1 MLIKIVPHGKLALTA
16 SKPTRTSGPRGTKK
30 KENVDGS
37 IMITT
42 AENHMSKTGPMIIV
56 LTSIQGES
64 TEEATEGGTTSTI
77 THRTEDL
84 TLNII
89 SKNRIG
95 GTKITE
101 GIRKTII
108 PIVDITTR

>member
-1 MLIKIVPHGKLALTA
+1 
-16 SKPTRTSGPRGTKK
+16 
-30 KENVDGS
+30 
-37 IMITT
+37 MITT
-42 AENHMSKTGPMIIV
+42 AENLMSKTGPMIIV
-56 LTSIQGES
+56 LTTMQGGA
-64 TEEATEGGTTSTI
+64 TEGPIEGGTTSTK

-84 TLNII
+84 SLNII

>member
-1 MLIKIVPHGKLALTA
+1 
-16 SKPTRTSGPRGTKK
+16 
-30 KENVDGS
+30 
-37 IMITT
+37 MITT
-42 AENHMSKTGPMIIV
+42 AENLMSKTGPMIIV
-56 LTSIQGES
+56 LTTMQGEA

-84 TLNII
+84 SLNII

-101 GIRKTII
+101 GTRKTII
-108 PIVDITTR
+108 PIVNIAPR